1 MMDRKGLTK
10 KLIVLGVDGM
20 DPRLTKKLMDDG
32 ELPNIKKFVE
42 RGACREDLVMLGGVP
57 TITPP
62 MWTTLATGAYAGTH
76 GITCFWNQDHNDL
89 SKMVYSLDSRLCKA
103 EPVWNCTAEA
113 GLNTLVWHWPGSS
126 WPPTSQ
132 SPNLSVVDGVQPGF
146 VNFGTSKREADFLLT
161 ADASVEN
168 PVFYP
173 AGGNI
178 NTGAGCILE
187 VDVEDDEGQAA
198 GTKNMDA
205 AVSGSG
211 ISNIMLSFADGEGAW
226 DYRKYDVVNTPL
238 RPASDKWDDVPADA
252 KEFIVLLSEG
262 RLRRYALVTKNEQG
276 IYDTVALYRKRNDDE
291 PFVTMKVGTMS
302 PAVEDVT
309 VMEDGTR
316 VPTFRPYKVISIN
329 EDCTHLQFWAG
340 QALMSYNDTVWHPKS
355 LCKEVYDNCGF
366 YTTAAAAGPA
376 LYNCENLKYEAQEGY
391 VQWQADALNY
401 LIKEHDYDVVFS
413 HVHNVDAIGHVVW
426 PKAFAHKPE
435 DEESAEQFRELMAE
449 LYRQTDRYLGRFL
462 WLLDEGWTVLIT
474 SDHGL
479 VCEAED
485 EPALLGDAFGVNA
498 KIMSDLGFTV
508 LKKDEDGNLLKE
520 IDWSKTRAIA
530 NRGNH
535 IWINLKGRNAT
546 GIVEPEDKFKLEE
559 EIIDALYNYRDP
571 KTGRRVVSIA
581 MRNKEGALL
590 GLSGPEVGDIVYWL
604 EEGFERVHGDSLPT
618 HYGEFNTSVSPIF
631 IAAGKGIKENVYTD
645 RVIREVDL
653 APTVAALL
661 GVRMPAQSEGSVVHQ
676 ILSEEF

>member
-238 RPASDKWDDVPADA
+238 RPASDK
-252 KEFIVLLSEG
+252 
-262 RLRRYALVTKNEQG
+262 
-276 IYDTVALYRKRNDDE
+276 
-291 PFVTMKVGTMS
+291 
-302 PAVEDVT
+302 
-309 VMEDGTR
+309 
-316 VPTFRPYKVISIN
+316 
-329 EDCTHLQFWAG
+329 
-340 QALMSYNDTVWHPKS
+340 
-355 LCKEVYDNCGF
+355 
-366 YTTAAAAGPA
+366 
-376 LYNCENLKYEAQEGY
+376 
-391 VQWQADALNY
+391 
-401 LIKEHDYDVVFS
+401 
-413 HVHNVDAIGHVVW
+413 
-426 PKAFAHKPE
+426 
-435 DEESAEQFRELMAE
+435 
-449 LYRQTDRYLGRFL
+449 
-462 WLLDEGWTVLIT
+462 
-474 SDHGL
+474 
-479 VCEAED
+479 
-485 EPALLGDAFGVNA
+485 
-498 KIMSDLGFTV
+498 
-508 LKKDEDGNLLKE
+508 
-520 IDWSKTRAIA
+520 
-530 NRGNH
+530 
-535 IWINLKGRNAT
+535 
-546 GIVEPEDKFKLEE
+546 
-559 EIIDALYNYRDP
+559 
-571 KTGRRVVSIA
+571 
-581 MRNKEGALL
+581 
-590 GLSGPEVGDIVYWL
+590 
-604 EEGFERVHGDSLPT
+604 
-618 HYGEFNTSVSPIF
+618 
-631 IAAGKGIKENVYTD
+631 
-645 RVIREVDL
+645 
-653 APTVAALL
+653 
-661 GVRMPAQSEGSVVHQ
+661 
-676 ILSEEF
+676 